1 MTDSKLSKYGPESI
15 KAKIMALDNF
25 SLGLSSE
32 VESNFEFNSNTKQHE
47 PNAKRIQTDYNSTR
61 FSSSKKL
68 LGYQNVDAKS
78 YF

>member
-1 MTDSKLSKYGPESI
+1 
-15 KAKIMALDNF
+15 MALDNF

-47 PNAKRIQTDYNSTR
+47 ANAKRIQTDYNSTR

-68 LGYQNVDAKS
+68 GFQNVDAKLKAQFKKRPGTS
-78 YF
+78 IDL